1 MAVVVNDGNV
11 GEVSLKGARY
21 WLTGDLGDDFGDG
34 KTPWLVITFDPQV
47 TQAQRDGLVKVLR
60 WAGNDGGKAVGD
72 SSIAIRWKAV

>member
-47 TQAQRDGLVKVLR
+47 TQAQRDGLVKVL
-60 WAGNDGGKAVGD
+60 GKIYPVEWD
-72 SSIAIRWKAV
+72 KVEFDESTFT